1 MVQPT
6 RIEEYLAKAT
16 GGDADEPLPDPI
28 TRIEL
33 YLAKIA
39 GEDVQLPD
47 RPVTRIEAYLAAI
60 AGEDVDLPDYPIT
73 RIEQL
78 LAKAAGEEVDDVDPI
93 TRIEGYLAELQG
105 GGGTLMTYTGDLP
118 TTITALAKAIHS
130 LTQYGLCTQADTPT
144 PSAPQDIYCN
154 NGALKLVD
162 EDLPA
167 GYGRVLGYQCANNAM
182 WEITGFQLQGADT
195 VRISFSVNA
204 ACNVFGCYQGADATD
219 NYDLYASISAGSKY
233 FRYAGGTY
241 LSYFS
246 NDNLGKRFDVVYT
259 PNGSTGMPQ
268 DSTWSPATFTS
279 ANDLLIGSTTT
290 TGASSK
296 MNGNFYGDVI
306 VEQNGAERLHLIPCM
321 RASDS
326 VLGYYDTV
334 GAAFY
339 EPYTGFNGAVSLGW
353 DTTHLSF
360 QTVGTPEEL
369 AVLPT
374 VAEGYA
380 ALDYVLMDGEQK
392 LATSITGI
400 GSRVEAIVQ
409 STATNTDGRGLVT
422 YDSNYGG
429 MHVYVKDGDDY
440 SLTSTTQIKD
450 EAHNKNTVIVLFDT
464 NSSSYNR
471 ATLTIGNTTVTYA
484 RSTARPTKNLSFFGA
499 LSSTAQ
505 AWVGKC
511 WGIKIYT
518 NATNTLVYDGVPC
531 IRTSDGKVGF
541 YDKVGS
547 SFIASSGSSDF
558 ISDASSTPVVDLF
571 AVGDYKDEH
580 EIISGQVT
588 RKCGIWV
595 LTGEENWTVASTNNN
610 VYYLSASYAPAD
622 YGVAASFTPI
632 CSHLTGVISTNSIA
646 SMTAN
651 AIKTNNSSKIVYAC
665 VGADYTKEAWKAFVA
680 NQYALGTPVII
691 IYPLETPITE
701 SVTPQHLHTHAGD
714 NYITATAEV
723 SPISVK
729 VEYMGEF
736 SSGLIGDE
744 EPGEWGLD

>member
-1 MVQPT
+1 MSLTPIT
-6 RIEEYLAKAT
+6 RQEMYLAAA
-16 GGDADEPLPDPI
+16 GGQDVSVPEPITRLEMYLGKLAGADVTPPDPI
-28 TRIEL
+28 TRVEMF
-33 YLAKIA
+33 
-39 GEDVQLPD
+39 
-47 RPVTRIEAYLAAI
+47 LAA
-60 AGEDVDLPDYPIT
+60 ACGMEVEKPEPLTRLEMFLDNMSGGENDLEPIT
-73 RIEQL
+73 RL
-78 LAKAAGEEVDDVDPI
+78 EEFLSEVQ
-93 TRIEGYLAELQG
+93 GG

-130 LTQYGLCTQADTPT
+130 LTQYGLCTQASTPT

-154 NGALKLVD
+154 NGALKMVD

-204 ACNVFGCYQGADATD
+204 ACNVFGCYQGTDATD
-219 NYDLYASISAGSKY
+219 NYDLYASISSGSKY

-246 NDNLGKRFDVVYT
+246 AENLGKRFDVVYT

-290 TGASSK
+290 TGTSSK

-334 GAAFY
+334 GEAFY
-339 EPYTGFNGAVSLGW
+339 EPYTGFDGAVSLGW

-380 ALDYVLMDGEQK
+380 ALDYVLMNGDQK
-392 LATSITGI
+392 LATSVTGI
-400 GSRVEAIVQ
+400 GSRVEITVQ
-409 STATNTDGRGLVT
+409 NTDTSTTGRGLVT

-429 MHVYVKDGDDY
+429 MHCYVRDGEDY
-440 SLTSTTQIKD
+440 SLTSTTQITGV
-450 EAHNKNTVIVLFDT
+450 ARNKNLVKILFDT
-464 NSSSYNR
+464 GSNSYNR
-471 ATLTIGNTTVTYA
+471 ATLTIGSQTVTYTRNNA
-484 RSTARPTKNLSFFGA
+484 RATKNLSFFGA
-499 LSSTAQ
+499 LSSTAE
-505 AWVGKC
+505 AWIGKC

-518 NATNTLVYDGVPC
+518 DSTNTLVYDGVPC

-541 YDKVGS
+541 YDKVGEA
-547 SFIASSGSSDF
+547 FTASSGSSDF
-558 ISDASSTPVVDLF
+558 IAGIEATASVENLYSCGTIL
-571 AVGDYKDEH
+571 DEQN
-580 EIISGQVT
+580 IINGQVMHNCGVYVVT
-588 RKCGIWV
+588 GQEAWLKNTSYSGTYYTDELPANANLSQPCVGTHYTGVKGSTSISSMSNLSIKCGTSSYKTRLYIKDTNYSTADA
-595 LTGEENWTVASTNNN
+595 LTT
-610 VYYLSASYAPAD
+610 YLQ
-622 YGVAASFTPI
+622 T
-632 CSHLTGVISTNSIA
+632 
-646 SMTAN
+646 
-651 AIKTNNSSKIVYAC
+651 
-665 VGADYTKEAWKAFVA
+665 
-680 NQYALGTPVII
+680 QYALGTPVIVV
-691 IYPLETPITE
+691 YPLETPTTE
-701 SVTPQHLHTHAGD
+701 SVSPHHLHTHAGD

-736 SSGLIGDE
+736 SSDLIGDE
-744 EPGEWGLD
+744 DPGEWLD

>member
-1 MVQPT
+1 MSLTPIT
-6 RIEEYLAKAT
+6 RQEMYLAAAGGQDVSVPEPITRLEMYLAKLA
-16 GGDADEPLPDPI
+16 GSDVEIPDPI
-28 TRIEL
+28 TRVEMFLAAACGADIET
-33 YLAKIA
+33 
-39 GEDVQLPD
+39 PD
-47 RPVTRIEAYLAAI
+47 PVTRLEMFLEDMSG
-60 AGEDVDLPDYPIT
+60 GENDLEPIT
-73 RIEQL
+73 RLEQFL
-78 LAKAAGEEVDDVDPI
+78 SEV
-93 TRIEGYLAELQG
+93 QG
-105 GGGTLMTYTGDLP
+105 GGSSTLMTYTGDLP

-130 LTQYGLCTQADTPT
+130 LTQYGLCTQASTPT

-154 NGALKLVD
+154 NGALKMVD

-219 NYDLYASISAGSKY
+219 NYDLYASISSGSKY

-246 NDNLGKRFDVVYT
+246 ADNLGKRFDVVYT

-290 TGASSK
+290 TGTSSK

-334 GAAFY
+334 GSTFY
-339 EPYTGFNGAVSLGW
+339 EPYTGFDGAVSLGW
-353 DTTHLSF
+353 DTSHYSL
-360 QTVGTPEEL
+360 QTVGTAEKL
-369 AVLPT
+369 SVLPC

-380 ALDYVLMDGEQK
+380 ALDYVMMDGNQK
-392 LATSITGI
+392 LGTSITGI

-409 STATNTDGRGLVT
+409 STATDTDGRGLVT

-429 MHVYVKDGDDY
+429 MHVYAKDGEDY
-440 SLTSTTQIKD
+440 ALASTAKITG
-450 EAHNKNTVIVLFDT
+450 EAHNKNTVKVLFDT
-464 NSSSYNR
+464 GASSYNR
-471 ATLTIGNTTVTYA
+471 GTLTIGDQTVTYT
-484 RSTARPTKNLSFFGA
+484 RTSARPTKNLSFFGA

-505 AWVGKC
+505 AWIGKC

-518 NATNTLVYDGVPC
+518 DSTDTLVFDAVPC

-558 ISDASSTPVVDLF
+558 ISDISGASVVDLL
-571 AVGDYKDEH
+571 AVGDYADTQ
-580 EIISGQVT
+580 EIISGAVT
-588 RKCGIWV
+588 RKCGIKV
-595 LTGEENWTVASTNNN
+595 FDGTETWTMATNNDASGNKCFYTPFTDRAGGTITLTLLCTHYEQAPAASYTTLTANKFLYNPNAANKN
-610 VYYLSASYAPAD
+610 VYFD
-622 YGVAASFTPI
+622 GGT
-632 CSHLTGVISTNSIA
+632 IA
-646 SMTAN
+646 
-651 AIKTNNSSKIVYAC
+651 
-665 VGADYTKEAWKAFVA
+665 TKDAWQTWLAT
-680 NQYALGTPVII
+680 QYALGTPVII
-691 IYPLETPITE
+691 VYPLETQTTE
-701 SVTPQHLHTHAGD
+701 SVSPQHLHTNAGD
-714 NYITATAEV
+714 NTITATAEV

-744 EPGEWGLD
+744 EPGEWLD